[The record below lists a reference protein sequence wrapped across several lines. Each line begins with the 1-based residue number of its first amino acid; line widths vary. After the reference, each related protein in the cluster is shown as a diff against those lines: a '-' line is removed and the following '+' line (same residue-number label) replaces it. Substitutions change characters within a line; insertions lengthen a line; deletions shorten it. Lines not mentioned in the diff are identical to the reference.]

1 MSATPRLAPWIVP
14 AGRALFALA
23 LGLLITFVADHS
35 APLGLVSFGIF
46 AVLTGAL
53 IGAASI
59 GFRAEPVARGAFL
72 AQAAVTV
79 VAGIAALVLPLGGV
93 HYLVLV
99 LSGWAII
106 AGGLELVS
114 GLRARGRLRVAAD
127 WIISGVITVA
137 LGIVVLVIPP
147 DLTIPFV
154 GQKGVAGVLTS
165 SVIVVGILGF
175 WGILDGVLWG
185 ISAASPRSQA
195 ARASAPSEKASAS

>member
-1 MSATPRLAPWIVP
+1 MSAPARLAPWILP
-14 AGRALFALA
+14 AGRGLLALA
-23 LGLLITFVADHS
+23 LGLVITFTADHS

-46 AVLTGAL
+46 AILTGAL

-59 GFRAEPVARGAFL
+59 GSRAEPVARGAFL

-79 VAGIAALVLPLGGV
+79 VAGIAALALPAGGV

-114 GLRARGRLRVAAD
+114 GVRARGQVRVATD
-127 WIISGVITVA
+127 WIISGALTLA
-137 LGIVVLVIPP
+137 LGIVVLVVPP
-147 DLTIPFV
+147 DLVLPFQ
-154 GQKGVAGVLTS
+154 GEKGVTGVLTS
-165 SVIVVGILGF
+165 SIVVVGVLGF
-175 WGILDGVLWG
+175 WGVIDGVLWG

-195 ARASAPSEKASAS
+195 TPASAASEKSSVS